1 MLRLMFV
8 TTFLLMGISTFAQDS
23 TAVIKLNELE
33 KRNGFKDI
41 KLVMHI
47 DSVKGAKFKKDFKEK
62 KEFDAK
68 LYEVEHPNYDL
79 IGEVKV
85 KKVEI
90 KTYKNLIY
98 EISVVT
104 ERDTRLMKALES
116 IYGQSE
122 YDVKNETYLWK
133 GKDLVLKFRS
143 HSKGQLEMVYISY
156 IVHGMMKADKAQKVD
171 DIANDF

>member
-1 MLRLMFV
+1 MLRPFFVIALLLSGMFC
-8 TTFLLMGISTFAQDS
+8 SAQDS
-23 TAVIKLNELE
+23 TAVKKPNELE

-41 KLVMHI
+41 KLGMSV
-47 DSVKGAKFKKDFKEK
+47 DSVKGIKFKKDFKEK

-68 LYEVEHPNYDL
+68 LYEVEHPNYES

-90 KTYKNLIY
+90 KAYKNLIY
-98 EISVVT
+98 DISVIT

-133 GKDLVLKFRS
+133 GKDLVLKFRA